1 MDRIDK
7 RNGIIKVTV
16 LIVLFGIIGAAA
28 DVFLN
33 NILNFERP
41 LQLLGWLL
49 PAGTAVGIIAGE
61 LAEIRQV
68 IRSAKKEKR
77 SDN

>member
-41 LQLLGWLL
+41 FLGWLL